1 MIELRGMTWN
11 HPRGF
16 DPMVATSDAYAQT
29 HPDVRI
35 TWENRSLQAFA
46 DRPIS
51 EMAQTYDLM
60 VIDHPH
66 VGEVARQGNLLALDG
81 LRDAQL
87 AAIAAGSVGLS
98 HPSYNFAGHQWSL
111 AIDTATPVACLRPD
125 FLDTAPKIWSQV
137 LDLAAPGRWAL
148 P

>member
-1 MIELRGMTWN
+1 M
-11 HPRGF
+11 
-16 DPMVATSDAYAQT
+16 
-29 HPDVRI
+29 
-35 TWENRSLQAFA
+35 RSLQAFA

-66 VGEVARQGNLLALDG
+66 VGEVAKQGNLLPLDR
-81 LRDAQL
+81 LRDGEM
-87 AAIAAGSVGLS
+87 AAGSVGLS
-98 HPSYNFAGHQWSL
+98 HPSYIFAGRQWSL

-125 FLDTAPKIWSQV
+125 LLDHAPRLWSQV
-137 LDLAAPGRWAL
+137 LELARAGRVRVAT